1 MASHLGLALLAGALG
16 FALVATVVW
25 ALSARRPGLRTLA
38 RYLTWGAFG
47 SAAAVVVIMEW
58 ALIGNDFSVRY
69 VAENSAREVPLYF
82 RVTTLWA
89 ALEGSLLLWI
99 LVLAGFAAVMAHR
112 VPARAVSLHP
122 WAMATIS
129 SVLTFFLVLALAA
142 GSAFD
147 KVSPAPSN
155 GPGPNPLLQDHP
167 LMAVHPP
174 LLYLGY
180 VGFTVPF
187 AYAVAALVTGD
198 IGRQWLTVTRS
209 WLLVAWTSLTVGV
222 VLGSWWSY
230 EVLGWGGYWAWDPVE
245 NASILP
251 WFTGTALL
259 HSVMV
264 QQRRSILQAWNL
276 ALASATFVL
285 VLIGT
290 FITRSGVIASVH
302 AFTQSALGPMLLGYI
317 AFVLLAVTGLFVWR
331 AGRLG
336 TAERIEST
344 LSREAAFLV
353 NNVLFVALAVTVL
366 FGTTFPLLVEAVSG
380 EQVSVGAPYFNRMA
394 VPLALAIVVLMGIG
408 PVLPWGRQ
416 DPGAF
421 RRLLLPLG
429 LALGTVAGLGLAGL
443 PHPLAVLTFGV
454 AVFAISAIVGEVVRA
469 VRLSRATR
477 GGPWRRVIP
486 RTVLG
491 NRRRFGGLLTHAGV
505 VLAAVAIAA
514 SSSYAVSSERT
525 LRAGDSLEVGG
536 YTATLQRVTRERTPR
551 FMQVG
556 AAMAL
561 SQDGKDLG
569 EWRPQLRFYPTMN
582 EALGRPSVRSGLSND
597 AYLTV
602 TAVSADAAQATVRL
616 TVTPL
621 MMWLWLS
628 GGVMAA
634 GAVLA
639 GWPKR
644 RRKEAPDRTP
654 DAPAAG
660 AEQNPAQNPGQDPEM
675 VGSPR

>member
-1 MASHLGLALLAGALG
+1 MVSLLGLTLQAGSLG
-16 FALVATVVW
+16 FAIVATAVW
-25 ALSARRPGLRTLA
+25 ALSAKRPALRALA

-47 SAAAVVVIMEW
+47 SAAVVVLAMEW
-58 ALIGNDFSVRY
+58 ALVSNDFSVRY

-99 LVLAGFAAVMAHR
+99 LLLAGFAAVMAHR
-112 VPARAVSLHP
+112 VPARAAELHP
-122 WAMATIS
+122 WAMTTIS

-142 GSAFD
+142 GNAFETL
-147 KVSPAPSN
+147 SPAPSN

-187 AYAVAALVTGD
+187 AYAVGALITGK
-198 IGRQWLTVTRS
+198 IGRPWLVATRS
-209 WLLVAWTSLTVGV
+209 WLLVAWSALTAGV

-230 EVLGWGGYWAWDPVE
+230 EILGWGGYWAWDPVE

-251 WFTGTALL
+251 WFTATALL

-276 ALASATFVL
+276 ALAAATFVL

-317 AFVLLAVTGLFVWR
+317 AAVLLAVTTLFVWR
-331 AGRLG
+331 ASRLG
-336 TAERIEST
+336 ATDRIESA

-366 FGTTFPLLVEAVSG
+366 FGTTFPLLIEAISG
-380 EQVSVGAPYFNRMA
+380 EQVSVGAPYFNRMV

-416 DPGAF
+416 DAAAF
-421 RRLLLPLG
+421 RRLRLPLG

-443 PHPLAVLTFGV
+443 PRPLTVLTFGV
-454 AVFAISAIVGEVVRA
+454 AVFAFAAILGEVFGEVRVA
-469 VRLSRATR
+469 RATR
-477 GGPWRRVIP
+477 GGPWRHAVP
-486 RTVLG
+486 RAVLSH
-491 NRRRFGGLLTHAGV
+491 RRRFGGLLTHAGV
-505 VLAAVAIAA
+505 VMAAVAVAA

-525 LRAGDSLEVGG
+525 LQVGDSLEVGG
-536 YTATLQRVTRERTPR
+536 YTATLERVTRERTPR
-551 FMQVG
+551 FMRVSAQ
-556 AAMAL
+556 MAL
-561 SQDGKDLG
+561 SQEGKDLG
-569 EWRPQLRFYPTMN
+569 AWQPQLRFYPRMN
-582 EALGRPSVRSGLSND
+582 EALGRPSVRSGLTND

-602 TAVSADAAQATVRL
+602 TAVSADAARATVRL

-621 MMWLWLS
+621 MMWLWVA
-628 GGVMAA
+628 GGTMVA

-639 GWPKR
+639 GWPGNR
-644 RRKEAPDRTP
+644 RRRRPAPSH
-654 DAPAAG
+654 APVAAPVPPG
-660 AEQNPAQNPGQDPEM
+660 APDPEM
-675 VGSPR
+675 AGTPR

>member
-1 MASHLGLALLAGALG
+1 MASYLGFTLLAGALG

-25 ALSARRPGLRTLA
+25 ALSAGRPGLVVLA

-47 SAAAVVVIMEW
+47 SAAAVVLTMEW
-58 ALIGNDFSVRY
+58 ALVSNDFSVRY

-82 RVTTLWA
+82 RVTSLWA

-99 LVLAGFAAVMAHR
+99 VVLAGFAAVMAHR
-112 VPARAVSLHP
+112 VPARAAVLHP
-122 WAMATIS
+122 WAMAIAS
-129 SVLTFFLVLALAA
+129 SVLTFFVVLALVA
-142 GSAFD
+142 GGAFQAM
-147 KVSPAPSN
+147 SPVPSN

-174 LLYLGY
+174 LLYIGY
-180 VGFTVPF
+180 VGLTVPF
-187 AYAVAALVTGD
+187 AYAVAALITGE
-198 IGRQWLTVTRS
+198 IGRQWLVATRS
-209 WLLVAWTSLTVGV
+209 WLLVAWSALTAGV

-230 EVLGWGGYWAWDPVE
+230 EILGWGGYWAWDPVE

-251 WFTGTALL
+251 WFTATALL

-276 ALASATFVL
+276 ALAAATFVL

-317 AFVLLAVTGLFVWR
+317 AAVLVAVTALFVWR
-331 AGRLG
+331 ASRLG
-336 TAERIEST
+336 TTERIESA

-366 FGTTFPLLVEAVSG
+366 FGTTFPLLIEAVSG
-380 EQVSVGAPYFNRMA
+380 EQVSVGAPYFNRMV

-416 DPGAF
+416 DVAAF
-421 RRLLLPLG
+421 RRLRLPLG

-443 PHPLAVLTFGV
+443 PRPLTVLTFGV
-454 AVFAISAIVGEVVRA
+454 AVFAMGAILVEVVGA

-477 GGPWRRVIP
+477 GGTWP
-486 RTVLG
+486 RAFTRAVLAH
-491 NRRRFGGLLTHAGV
+491 RRRFGGLLTHAGV
-505 VLAAVAIAA
+505 VLAAVAVAA
-514 SSSYAVSSERT
+514 SSSYAVTSERT
-525 LRAGDSLEVGG
+525 LRVGDALEVGG
-536 YTATLQRVTRERTPR
+536 YTATLERVTRERTPR

-556 AAMAL
+556 AEMAL
-561 SQDGKDLG
+561 SRDGKDLG
-569 EWRPQLRFYPTMN
+569 AWQPQLRFYPTMS
-582 EALGRPSVRSGLSND
+582 EALGRPSVRSGLTDD

-621 MMWLWLS
+621 MMWLW
-628 GGVMAA
+628 VA
-634 GAVLA
+634 GATMVAGAALA
-639 GWPKR
+639 GWPTR
-644 RRKEAPDRTP
+644 RRRPAASIP
-654 DAPAAG
+654 DAPAGADLPDPQLAG
-660 AEQNPAQNPGQDPEM
+660 SA
-675 VGSPR
+675 R

>member
-1 MASHLGLALLAGALG
+1 MISDVASGLLAGALG
-16 FALVATVVW
+16 FACVATFVW
-25 ALSARRPGLRTLA
+25 ALAARRPELSTVARFLTL
-38 RYLTWGAFG
+38 GALV
-47 SAAAVVVIMEW
+47 SAVGVVGAMEW
-58 ALIGNDFSVRY
+58 ALVSNDFSVKY

-99 LVLAGFAAVMAHR
+99 LVLAGFAAVMARR
-112 VPARAVSLHP
+112 VPARAPMLHP

-129 SVLTFFLVLALAA
+129 SVLTFFLGLAVAA
-142 GSAFD
+142 GNAFD
-147 KVSPAPSN
+147 AVSPAPSN

-167 LMAVHPP
+167 LMAIHPP
-174 LLYLGY
+174 LLYIGY
-180 VGFTVPF
+180 VGLTVPF
-187 AYAVAALVTGD
+187 AYAVAALITGD
-198 IGRQWLTVTRS
+198 IGRQWLTTSRS
-209 WLLVAWTSLTVGV
+209 WLLVAWTSLTAGV
-222 VLGSWWSY
+222 VLGMWWSY
-230 EVLGWGGYWAWDPVE
+230 EILGWGGYWAWDPVE

-251 WFTGTALL
+251 WFTATALL

-276 ALASATFVL
+276 ALAVATFVL

-317 AFVLLAVTGLFVWR
+317 AAVLIGVTGLFVWR
-331 AGRLG
+331 ASRLG
-336 TAERIEST
+336 TTERIESA

-366 FGTTFPLLVEAVSG
+366 FGTTFPLLIEAVSR

-394 VPLALAIVVLMGIG
+394 VPLALAVVVLMGIG
-408 PVLPWGRQ
+408 PALPWGRQ
-416 DPGAF
+416 DPDAF

-443 PHPLAVLTFGV
+443 PHPLTVLTFGV
-454 AVFAISAIVGEVVRA
+454 AVFAMGAILGEVVRA
-469 VRLSRATR
+469 VRVSRATR
-477 GGPWRRVIP
+477 GGPWRHVLPRAVI
-486 RTVLG
+486 G

-505 VLAAVAIAA
+505 VMAAVAVAA

-525 LRAGDSLEVGG
+525 LRVGDSLEVGG
-536 YTATLQRVTRERTPR
+536 YTATLERVTRERSPR

-561 SQDGKDLG
+561 SQGGRDLG
-569 EWRPQLRFYPTMN
+569 EWTPQLRFYPTMS
-582 EALGRPSVRSGLSND
+582 EALGRPSVRSGLTND

-602 TAVSADAAQATVRL
+602 TAVSDDAAQATVRL

-621 MMWLWLS
+621 MMWLWLA
-628 GGVMAA
+628 GAIMAA

-644 RRKEAPDRTP
+644 RR
-654 DAPAAG
+654 PAIPVL
-660 AEQNPAQNPGQDPEM
+660 PADEPVTDVQDPEP
-675 VGSPR
+675 VGSRR